1 MLTAQ
6 DYNDVSLALS
16 DLFITLVTFCYLTTL
31 SVSLVNIQGEVGFS
45 VAAWNAGCISRSH
58 WSPRAAEVED

>member
-45 VAAWNAGCISRSH
+45 VAAWNA
-58 WSPRAAEVED
+58 AAFPGPTGPPGQQR